1 MPYSLRDDLSSRFRE
16 AEKRYR
22 LPGGILSR
30 IGEVESSFN
39 PRAISPTGDRGLLQ
53 LSPYIVSRYGIRDPF
68 DIDANIAGGA
78 RLLREE
84 LDASGG
90 DLDEALRAYNVGR
103 RRARQGGG
111 TEYAR
116 KVFEGSGDISVI
128 ESQGQGEALLG
139 APRMDS
145 ARAARRGKP
154 DYEPGEFVW
163 YWPPSWGAAFDRIP
177 NAGIPIVIG
186 SLIIGVA
193 VWRAI

>member
-68 DIDANIAGGA
+68 NIDANIAGGA

-90 DLDEALRAYNVGR
+90 DLNEALRAYNVGR
-103 RRARQGGG
+103 RRARQGAGA
-111 TEYAR
+111 EYAR
-116 KVFEGSGDISVI
+116 KVLEGSGNVSVI
-128 ESQGQGEALLG
+128 
-139 APRMDS
+139 DS

-163 YWPPSWGAAFDRIP
+163 YWPPSWGSAFDRIP

-186 SLIIGVA
+186 SLIIGLA